1 MRPSDLRRAAFR
13 LENVCMPSPTTQA
26 ALRVVR
32 RNPSEASLIGDL
44 ASRRRAPVAL
54 TVLSATESESEAVFE
69 AVAGS
74 IRRDPYISWALVE
87 SLNVLPWYNGL
98 RAFLSLPDDPCSSP
112 VAYPFYILARNK
124 VFITPDA
131 SVRRYDYHVKA
142 LWHTLIVA
150 RDGNWRRPET
160 PVITM
165 VELLHGLLNKPNP
178 DPFVVHFASLLFGR
192 IAPLSASRKT
202 LKARCGK
209 DCCPS
214 VRAAATLTLR
224 HMDSNGVLNVR
235 DCVRPRKN
243 ASQCIMK
250 ALAALLAF

>member
-13 LENVCMPSPTTQA
+13 LENVCLPSPTTQA
-26 ALRVVR
+26 ALWVAR
-32 RNPSEASLIGDL
+32 RNPSEAALIGDL
-44 ASRRRAPVAL
+44 TSRRRAPIAL
-54 TVLSATESESEAVFE
+54 TVLSAMESESETVFE
-69 AVAGS
+69 AVTES

-87 SLNVLPWYNGL
+87 SLNEFPWYNGL

-150 RDGNWRRPET
+150 RDGNWRRPEP

-165 VELLHGLLNKPNP
+165 VELLRGLLNKPHP
-178 DPFVVHFASLLFGR
+178 DPFVVYFASLLFGR
-192 IAPLSASRKT
+192 MAPLSASAAV

-214 VRAAATLTLR
+214 VRAAASLTLL
-224 HMDSNGVLNVR
+224 HLDSNGVLDIR
-235 DCVRPRKN
+235 DCARPGKKAAR
-243 ASQCIMK
+243 CIMK